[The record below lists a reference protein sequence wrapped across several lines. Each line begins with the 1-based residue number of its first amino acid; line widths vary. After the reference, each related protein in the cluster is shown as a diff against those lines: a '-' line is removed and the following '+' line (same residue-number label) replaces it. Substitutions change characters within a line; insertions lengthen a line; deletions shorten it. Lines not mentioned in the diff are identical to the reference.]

1 MNPIGGSGWIW
12 VCDFLIYEDLLLGAR
27 VWIGFWMREVTALI
41 NWDKNLVQWKR
52 WDRKW
57 RKDNFMEKWVWGSW
71 KWLNVETKYCRNG
84 KWGTYDKLIQSMLK
98 LTSYWSE
105 EQTTNMFWIFR
116 SIRKTPV
123 SAFKYIFH
131 LPVKVE
137 HSFKESLALCNV
149 NMWGKKNTLSSL
161 N

>member
-1 MNPIGGSGWIW
+1 
-12 VCDFLIYEDLLLGAR
+12 
-27 VWIGFWMREVTALI
+27 
-41 NWDKNLVQWKR
+41 
-52 WDRKW
+52 
-57 RKDNFMEKWVWGSW
+57 
-71 KWLNVETKYCRNG
+71 
-84 KWGTYDKLIQSMLK
+84 MLK

-149 NMWGKKNTLSSL
+149 NM
-161 N
+161 